1 MAAFGKVTP
10 RIVEQQESPIQLK
23 ANLVSKFKPVAIAHL
38 AHGPNV
44 FAIQQYT
51 ALTSEEIQDILALE
65 SFQAYLNNIQPEEVL
80 PSRAEIY
87 ALLRIQATHGDNS
100 TSRQKAIVELLKYVP
115 EGREDSVLQKYVKKA
130 Q

>member
-10 RIVEQQESPIQLK
+10 RLIDPPEAPLQLK
-23 ANLVSKFKPVAIAHL
+23 ADLVSKFKPVAIAHL

-51 ALTSEEIQDILALE
+51 ALTSEEIQDILSLE
-65 SFQAYLNNIQPEEVL
+65 SYQAYLKNIRPTDVL

-87 ALLRIQATHGDNS
+87 ALLRVQATHGDNS
-100 TSRQKAIVELLKYVP
+100 ASKQKAIIELLKYVP
-115 EGREDSVLQKYVKKA
+115 EGREDSILKKYAKVA
-130 Q
+130 E